1 MPPSPREIASSARP
15 TPLDVTLWV
24 VLGLLLALLLGTSN
38 PVDART
44 ATGLAAVLKY
54 GHLPVSQHFDF
65 PVGGPDAA
73 GYHCAQEFGENL
85 HLGEDWNSNAGDDL
99 GEPVTTIARGEVTY
113 AAHAGAPWG
122 NVVRVVHHVRRQGRS
137 SFVESVYAH
146 LDVIEVEVG
155 EALERGAR
163 VGTIG
168 DADGRYGPHLHL
180 EVRRAPDLPL
190 GPGYSSRNR
199 AWLDPTAFILD
210 HR

>member
-1 MPPSPREIASSARP
+1 MPPSPRIPASP
-15 TPLDVTLWV
+15 TPLDLALWGG
-24 VLGLLLALLLGTSN
+24 LGLLLAVLLGTST

-44 ATGLAAVLKY
+44 APLAAMLKY
-54 GHLPVSQHFDF
+54 RHLPVAQHFDF

-85 HLGEDWNSNAGDDL
+85 HLGEDWNSNTGDDL

-113 AAHAGAPWG
+113 AAHAGPPWG

-146 LDVIEVEVG
+146 LDRIDVEAG
-155 EALERGAR
+155 ASLDRGAR